1 MHGIAIC
8 HLDELADPGSRA
20 FSIGAGD
27 WPLRGFLVRSGAN
40 VFAYVNMCPHA
51 GHPLNWHPHE
61 FLTRDRALIQ
71 CASHGALF
79 EIATGKCVAGPCN
92 GNALQPMP
100 VELKDGCVYVMLSDE
115 SNRER

>member
-1 MHGIAIC
+1 MDGIAIC
-8 HLDELADPGSRA
+8 NLDDIADPGSRA

-27 WPLRGFLVRSGAN
+27 WPLRGFLVRSRES
-40 VFAYVNMCPHA
+40 VFAYVNSCPHA

-71 CASHGALF
+71 CVSHGALF
-79 EIATGKCVAGPCN
+79 EMATGRCVAGPCN
-92 GNALQPMP
+92 GNALQAMP
-100 VELKDGCVYVMLSDE
+100 VEPRDGRVYVMLSNE